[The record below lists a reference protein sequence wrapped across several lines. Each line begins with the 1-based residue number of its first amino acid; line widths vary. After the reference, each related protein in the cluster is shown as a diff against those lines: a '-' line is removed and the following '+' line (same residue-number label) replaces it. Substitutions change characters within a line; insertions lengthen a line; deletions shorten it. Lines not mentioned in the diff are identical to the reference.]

1 MMSFFKKVSDTNAV
15 ALIVLLAL
23 ASAGILLPA
32 STQRANAQER
42 PLGGRAMSVV
52 STTADPGSTV
62 NVSVVL
68 DAQGDEVS
76 TSFSIVFDTAV
87 LSNPVVTLGTGV
99 PAGSNLGVNL
109 AQAASGRIGVLVDST
124 TPYLISPPD
133 REVIKIAFNV
143 AANAPAGPTAI
154 TFSNTP
160 TPLSTSSAIGALLPT
175 AYEVGIVTIN
185 QGEVQL
191 VTVGG
196 RVTTPSGQAL
206 RNATVNMIDSMGVRR
221 IATTSSF
228 GIYSFNEVATGQQYT
243 FTVSSKRYRFSPQIV
258 QVTGPI
264 SDLNFVGLE

>member
-1 MMSFFKKVSDTNAV
+1 MSFANNFSDNKGLALIAFFAV
-15 ALIVLLAL
+15 AV
-23 ASAGILLPA
+23 AGFLSPISSERTL
-32 STQRANAQER
+32 AQES
-42 PLGGRAMSVV
+42 PLGGRAITVV
-52 STTADPGSTV
+52 STTAEPGSTV

-76 TSFSIVFDTAV
+76 TSFSIVFDSAV
-87 LSNPVVTLGTGV
+87 LSNPVVTLGSGV
-99 PAGSNLGVNL
+99 PMGTNLSVNL
-109 AQAASGRIGVLVDST
+109 MQAASGRIGVLVDST
-124 TPYLISPPD
+124 SPYLISPPD
-133 REVIKIAFNV
+133 REIIKIAFNV
-143 AANAPAGPTAI
+143 AASAPAGPTAI

-175 AYEVGIVTIN
+175 AYEVGIVTID

-196 RVTTPSGQAL
+196 RVTTPGGQNL

-228 GIYSFNEVATGQQYT
+228 GIYSFNDVATGQQYT

-258 QVTGPI
+258 PVTQAI